1 MASQIAKDDAFS
13 YLECGELQR
22 LIGCRALDREVLDP
36 LEIVDVVNDPLD
48 VAVEFCTTQY
58 DDTTRHDTTRHDTT
72 RRDDEM
78 TR

>member
-22 LIGCRALDREVLDP
+22 LIGCRALDREVLDA

-48 VAVEFCTTQY
+48 VAVEFCTTHMMTRR
-58 DDTTRHDTTRHDTT
+58 DTTRHDTTRYDAT
-72 RRDDEM
+72 R
-78 TR
+78 